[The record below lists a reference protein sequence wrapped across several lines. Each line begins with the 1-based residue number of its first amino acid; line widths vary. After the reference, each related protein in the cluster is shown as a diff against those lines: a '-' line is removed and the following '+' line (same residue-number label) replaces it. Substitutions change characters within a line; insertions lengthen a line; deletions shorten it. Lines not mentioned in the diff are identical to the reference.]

1 MTDISALRGTL
12 HHEEQRLEELYPGV
26 LGLDLKKRLL
36 GPVLSLLVVVYL
48 AFCFFAFDVPGV
60 MEKARGDM
68 AQLFALDAY
77 AHKVHAKYQFKK
89 ADQGFVVSLE
99 GNRRAIYKEQPDWIE
114 QSRGQSSIL
123 LGEDGVL
130 HFADDGV
137 TYTHPEFDE
146 PFTFKVGDGVP
157 QFIGGVEADW
167 LKVSKTQVNARPS
180 LYTRIWLTKSKVE
193 VHRYFVGW
201 ENFWFDFDSKLNGLS
216 AGQLMSLAFSSER
229 LDPDVSNLRFMF
241 NEFWMNSE
249 WQHGEVYFALLQ
261 TLIMAVVGTLIA
273 GILAL
278 PLAFAA
284 AANVN
289 PVRLARTGV
298 RRFFDFLRGVDMLIW
313 SLIFI
318 RAFGLGPL
326 SGIFAIFFTDT
337 GTFGKLFSE
346 AIENADKKQAEGVQ
360 ATGASPVQKYRF
372 GLFPQILPLFIS
384 QMLYYLESNTRSATV
399 IGALGAGGIGLKLIE
414 TMRTRQDWEN
424 TLYLIFLIIVV
435 VMMMDQLSGWLRR
448 KLIEG
453 QA

>member
-1 MTDISALRGTL
+1 MTDINPNSALL
-12 HHEEQRLEELYPGV
+12 QSEQQRLSRLYPDV
-26 LGLDLKKRLL
+26 IDQSWKRRLL
-36 GPVLSLLVVVYL
+36 GPFISLLLLIYL
-48 AFCFFAFDVPGV
+48 GICFFAFDILGV
-60 MEKARGDM
+60 MNKARGDM

-77 AHKVHAKYQFKK
+77 AHKIHAKYQFKK

-99 GNRRAIYKEQPDWIE
+99 GNRRAIYKEKPNWV
-114 QSRGQSSIL
+114 S
-123 LGEDGVL
+123 EDGVQTVISL
-130 HFADDGV
+130 DGDGSLRFSGNLV
-137 TYTHPEFDE
+137 TYNHPDYKEAFVFE
-146 PFTFKVGDGVP
+146 VGQGAP
-157 QFIGGVEADW
+157 RLLSGADAGW
-167 LKVSKTQVNARPS
+167 MKVSKTQVNARPS

-193 VHRYFVGW
+193 VHRYFTGW
-201 ENFWFDFDSKLNGLS
+201 ENFWFDFDSPLNGYGIGELIEF
-216 AGQLMSLAFSSER
+216 AGSSER
-229 LDPDVSNLRFMF
+229 LDPEVSNLRFIF
-241 NEFWMNSE
+241 NEFWHNSE
-249 WQHGEVYFALLQ
+249 WQHGEVYFAMLQ
-261 TLIMAVVGTLIA
+261 TLIMAVVGTLVA

-289 PVRLARTGV
+289 PVRLARSGV

-346 AIENADKKQAEGVQ
+346 AIENADTKQAEGVQ
-360 ATGASPVQKYRF
+360 ATGASPIQKYRF
-372 GLFPQILPLFIS
+372 GLFPQILPLFVS
-384 QMLYYLESNTRSATV
+384 QMLYYLESNTRGATV

-424 TLYLIFLIIVV
+424 TLYLIFLIITV
-435 VMMMDQLSGWLRR
+435 VMLMDQLSGWLRR

-453 QA
+453 QD

>member
-1 MTDISALRGTL
+1 MTDVRLSDAALSDDA
-12 HHEEQRLEELYPGV
+12 QRLDTLYPGIIEQ
-26 LGLDLKKRLL
+26 GWRKRLL
-36 GPVLSLLVVVYL
+36 GPGLSLLGVVYL
-48 AFCFFAFDVPGV
+48 VICFFAFGVPGV
-60 MEKARGDM
+60 IEKARGDM

-99 GNRRAIYKEQPDWIE
+99 GNRRSIYKEQPNWIA
-114 QSRGQSSIL
+114 QSGDQTTID
-123 LGEDGVL
+123 LGGDGVL
-130 HFADDGV
+130 RFGDGMV
-137 TYTHPEFDE
+137 TYTHPSYGQDFM
-146 PFTFKVGDGVP
+146 FKVGDGAP
-157 QFIGGVEADW
+157 QFVSGAEADW

-216 AGQLMSLAFSSER
+216 SGELLSLAFSSDR
-229 LDPDVSNLRFMF
+229 IDPDVSNLRFMF
-241 NEFWMNSE
+241 NEFWTNNE

-424 TLYLIFLIIVV
+424 TLYLIFLIIIV
-435 VMMMDQLSGWLRR
+435 VMLMDQLSGWLRR

>member
-1 MTDISALRGTL
+1 MTDVRLSDAALSDDA
-12 HHEEQRLEELYPGV
+12 QRLDTLYPGIIEQ
-26 LGLDLKKRLL
+26 GWKKRLL
-36 GPVLSLLVVVYL
+36 GPGLSLLVVVYL
-48 AFCFFAFDVPGV
+48 VICFFAFGVPGV
-60 MEKARGDM
+60 IEKARGDM

-99 GNRRAIYKEQPDWIE
+99 GNRRSIYKEQPNWIA
-114 QSRGQSSIL
+114 QSGGQTTFD
-123 LGEDGVL
+123 LGGDGVL
-130 HFADDGV
+130 RFGDGLV
-137 TYTHPEFDE
+137 TYTHPSYEQDFV
-146 PFTFKVGDGVP
+146 FKVGDGAP
-157 QFIGGVEADW
+157 QFVSGAEADW

-180 LYTRIWLTKSKVE
+180 FYTRIWLTKSKVE

-216 AGQLMSLAFSSER
+216 SGELLSLAFSSDR
-229 LDPDVSNLRFMF
+229 IDPDISNLRFMF
-241 NEFWMNSE
+241 NEFWTNSE

-424 TLYLIFLIIVV
+424 TLYLIFLIIIV
-435 VMMMDQLSGWLRR
+435 VMLMDQLSGWLRR

>member
-1 MTDISALRGTL
+1 MTDIRLSGAALSNDA
-12 HHEEQRLEELYPGV
+12 QRLEDLYPGIIEQ
-26 LGLDLKKRLL
+26 GWKKRLL
-36 GPVLSLLVVVYL
+36 GPGLSLLVVVYL
-48 AFCFFAFDVPGV
+48 VICFFAFGVPGV
-60 MEKARGDM
+60 IEKARGDM

-89 ADQGFVVSLE
+89 ADQRFVVSLE
-99 GNRRAIYKEQPDWIE
+99 GNRRSIYKEQPNWIA
-114 QSRGQSSIL
+114 QSGGQTTID
-123 LGEDGVL
+123 LGGDGVL
-130 HFADDGV
+130 RFGDGVV
-137 TYTHPEFDE
+137 TYTHPSYEQDFV
-146 PFTFKVGDGVP
+146 FKVGDGVP
-157 QFIGGVEADW
+157 QFVSGTEADW
-167 LKVSKTQVNARPS
+167 LKVSKAQVNARPS

-216 AGQLMSLAFSSER
+216 SGELLSLAFSSDR
-229 LDPDVSNLRFMF
+229 IDPDISNLRFMF
-241 NEFWMNSE
+241 SEFWTNSE
-249 WQHGEVYFALLQ
+249 WQHGEVYYALLQ

-273 GILAL
+273 GTLAL

-435 VMMMDQLSGWLRR
+435 VMLMDQLSGWLRR

>member
-1 MTDISALRGTL
+1 MTDVRLSGAALSDDA
-12 HHEEQRLEELYPGV
+12 QRLGTLYPGIIEQ
-26 LGLDLKKRLL
+26 GWKKRLL
-36 GPVLSLLVVVYL
+36 GPGLSLLVVVYL
-48 AFCFFAFDVPGV
+48 VICFFAFGV
-60 MEKARGDM
+60 SGVIEKARGDM

-99 GNRRAIYKEQPDWIE
+99 GNRRSIYKEQPNWIA
-114 QSRGQSSIL
+114 QSGGQTTID
-123 LGEDGVL
+123 LGGDGVL
-130 HFADDGV
+130 RFGDGV
-137 TYTHPEFDE
+137 VTYAHPSYEQDFI
-146 PFTFKVGDGVP
+146 FKVGDGAP
-157 QFIGGVEADW
+157 QFVSGAAADW

-201 ENFWFDFDSKLNGLS
+201 ENFWFDFDSKLNRLS
-216 AGQLMSLAFSSER
+216 SGELLSLAFSSDR
-229 LDPDVSNLRFMF
+229 IDPDVSNLRFMF
-241 NEFWMNSE
+241 NEFWTNSE

-289 PVRLARTGV
+289 PVKLARTGV

-424 TLYLIFLIIVV
+424 TLYLIFLIIIV
-435 VMMMDQLSGWLRR
+435 VMLMDQLSGWLRR

>member
-1 MTDISALRGTL
+1 MADIRVSRAALL
-12 HHEEQRLEELYPGV
+12 NEERRLDDLYPGV
-26 LGLDLKKRLL
+26 ISQDLKKRLL
-36 GPVLSLLVVVYL
+36 GPVFAALVALYLVV
-48 AFCFFAFDVPGV
+48 CFFAFDVLGV
-60 MEKARGDM
+60 MNKARGDM
-68 AQLFALDAY
+68 AQLFALDSY
-77 AHKVHAKYQFKK
+77 AHKVHAKYQFKR
-89 ADQGFVVSLE
+89 DEQGFVVSLE
-99 GNRRAIYKEQPDWIE
+99 GNRRAIYKVPPEWIGHSKS
-114 QSRGQSSIL
+114 QTIIS
-123 LGEDGVL
+123 LGGDGKVQFEGGL
-130 HFADDGV
+130 V
-137 TYTHPEFDE
+137 TYFHPDYQQ
-146 PFTFKVGDGVP
+146 PFVFKVGEGAP
-157 QFIGGVEADW
+157 QFLSGAEVDW
-167 LKVSKTQVNARPS
+167 LKVSGSQVNARPS
-180 LYTRIWLTKSKVE
+180 LYSRIWMTKSKVE
-193 VHRYFVGW
+193 VQRYFTGW

-216 AGQLMSLAFSSER
+216 VGALWSLVFASER
-229 LDPDVSNLRFMF
+229 LHPEMSNLRYMF
-241 NEFWMNSE
+241 HELWTNNE

-278 PLAFAA
+278 PLAFVA

-289 PVRLARTGV
+289 PVKWVRTGM
-298 RRFFDFLRGVDMLIW
+298 RRLFDFLRGVDMLIW

-360 ATGASPVQKYRF
+360 ATGASSIQKYRF

-424 TLYLIFLIIVV
+424 TLYLIILIIAV
-435 VMMMDQLSGWLRR
+435 VMLMDQLSGWLRR
-448 KLIEG
+448 KLIKG
-453 QA
+453 NA

>member
-1 MTDISALRGTL
+1 MTDVRLSDAALSNDV
-12 HHEEQRLEELYPGV
+12 QRLDTLYPGIIEQ
-26 LGLDLKKRLL
+26 GWKKRLL
-36 GPVLSLLVVVYL
+36 VPGLSLLGAVYL
-48 AFCFFAFDVPGV
+48 VICFFAFGVPGV
-60 MEKARGDM
+60 IEKARGDM

-99 GNRRAIYKEQPDWIE
+99 GNRRSIYKEQPNWIA
-114 QSRGQSSIL
+114 QSGDQAIID
-123 LGEDGVL
+123 LGGDGVL
-130 HFADDGV
+130 RFGDGVV
-137 TYTHPEFDE
+137 TYTHPSYEQDFV
-146 PFTFKVGDGVP
+146 FQVGDGVP
-157 QFIGGVEADW
+157 QFVSGEEADW

-216 AGQLMSLAFSSER
+216 SGELLSLAFSSDR
-229 LDPDVSNLRFMF
+229 IDPDVSNIRFMF
-241 NEFWMNSE
+241 NEFWTNSE

-424 TLYLIFLIIVV
+424 TLYLIFLIIIV
-435 VMMMDQLSGWLRR
+435 VMLMDQLSGWLRR

>member
-1 MTDISALRGTL
+1 MTDS
-12 HHEEQRLEELYPGV
+12 HYEETWVQGESERLGFQYPGV
-26 LGLDLKKRLL
+26 IDLSWKKRLL
-36 GPVLSLLVVVYL
+36 GPLLCLVTALYL
-48 AFCFFAFDVPGV
+48 GVCYFAFDVSGV
-60 MEKARGDM
+60 VERARGDM

-77 AHKVHAKYQFKK
+77 AHKIHATYQFKK
-89 ADQGFVVSLE
+89 PDQGFVVSLE
-99 GNRRAIYKEQPDWIE
+99 GSKRAIYKEHPAWIE
-114 QSRGQSSIL
+114 GNGAHSLISLGSDGIL
-123 LGEDGVL
+123 QFNGDT
-130 HFADDGV
+130 V
-137 TYTHPEFDE
+137 TYRHPEFE
-146 PFTFKVGDGVP
+146 QAFIFKVGEGAP
-157 QFIGGVEADW
+157 EFIAGAPPAW

-180 LYTRIWLTKSKVE
+180 LFTRIWITKSKVE
-193 VHRYFVGW
+193 AQRYFAGW
-201 ENFWFDFDSKLNGLS
+201 ENFWFDFDSELNGVS
-216 AGQLMSLAFSSER
+216 ARELLKIAFSSER
-229 LDPDVSNLRFMF
+229 LDPDISNVRFILS
-241 NEFWMNSE
+241 EFWTNSE
-249 WQHGEVYFALLQ
+249 WQHGEVYFALFQ

-289 PVRLARTGV
+289 PLAVARTGL

-360 ATGASPVQKYRF
+360 ATGASAVQKYRF

-424 TLYLIFLIIVV
+424 TLYLIALIIIVV
-435 VMMMDQLSGWLRR
+435 MVMDQLSSWLRR